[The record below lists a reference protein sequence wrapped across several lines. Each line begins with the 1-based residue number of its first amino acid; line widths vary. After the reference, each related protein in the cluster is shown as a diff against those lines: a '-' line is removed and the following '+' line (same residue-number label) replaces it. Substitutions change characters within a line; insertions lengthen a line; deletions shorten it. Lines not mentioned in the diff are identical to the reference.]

1 MKILMNSKKFREIP
15 RKNHQNQNE
24 NDQFQQKFAKICEIL
39 KKRCKGIEKSQ
50 KSEIH
55 FDNLIDIEKCEK
67 MSIWLLS

>member
-1 MKILMNSKKFREIP
+1 MNSRKFREIP
-15 RKNHQNQNE
+15 RKFHQNQNE
-24 NDQFQQKFAKICEIL
+24 NDKFQQKIAKFGEIL

-55 FDNLIDIEKCEK
+55 FDNLVDLEKCEK